1 MPEEH
6 KPEPF
11 LMKRLILEITESKHL
26 SRSIKASFLCTIRS
40 TAWGWPSFAT
50 HRKSSPTNLS
60 LDSESIYAR
69 SRLRDKFADI
79 INDHFAFIAQFSG
92 IELN

>member
-1 MPEEH
+1 MTQFRDAPQ
-6 KPEPF
+6 KF
-11 LMKRLILEITESKHL
+11 
-26 SRSIKASFLCTIRS
+26 
-40 TAWGWPSFAT
+40 
-50 HRKSSPTNLS
+50 PTNLS

-79 INDHFAFIAQFSG
+79 INGHFAFIAQFSG